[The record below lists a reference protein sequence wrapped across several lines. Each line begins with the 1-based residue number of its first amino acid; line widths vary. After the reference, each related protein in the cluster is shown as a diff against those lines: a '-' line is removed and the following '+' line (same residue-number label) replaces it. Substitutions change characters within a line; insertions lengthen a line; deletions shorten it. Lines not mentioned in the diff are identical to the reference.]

1 MKQQKTDNCISL
13 QNLVFKKQTV
23 LSVNATSFAI
33 DRKRLFSKV
42 RELQLPRSNCIG
54 DYIKNPNQFFL

>member
-42 RELQLPRSNCIG
+42 RELQLP
-54 DYIKNPNQFFL
+54 